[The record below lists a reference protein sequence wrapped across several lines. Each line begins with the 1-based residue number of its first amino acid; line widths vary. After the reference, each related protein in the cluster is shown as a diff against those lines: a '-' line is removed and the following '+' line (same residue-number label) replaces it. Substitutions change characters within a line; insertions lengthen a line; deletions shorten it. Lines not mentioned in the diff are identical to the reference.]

1 MCSTTDKSSHACTLL
16 ESMICCLRC
25 CLANAGGNKIGMVT
39 VQYWLD
45 FLCFVLLSCNVVR
58 TQVHGYAE
66 SCLFTGRGIKMK
78 LVLLLFGRWRS
89 CRGSGCWRFLRA

>member
-1 MCSTTDKSSHACTLL
+1 
-16 ESMICCLRC
+16 
-25 CLANAGGNKIGMVT
+25 MVN

-66 SCLFTGRGIKMK
+66 SCLFTGRVIEMK
-78 LVLLLFGRWRS
+78 LFFYCLGGGGVAEGVDVGAF
-89 CRGSGCWRFLRA
+89 